1 MDITLASIKLAN
13 VARYMAMAAA
23 HDLPGHSPNWAFG
36 QAVKELGETLPLI
49 GHTMSPLPATE
60 PAKDAA

>member
-36 QAVKELGETLPLI
+36 QAVKELGEECDGGI
-49 GHTMSPLPATE
+49 GRGMRYVVLKIRMYE
-60 PAKDAA
+60 